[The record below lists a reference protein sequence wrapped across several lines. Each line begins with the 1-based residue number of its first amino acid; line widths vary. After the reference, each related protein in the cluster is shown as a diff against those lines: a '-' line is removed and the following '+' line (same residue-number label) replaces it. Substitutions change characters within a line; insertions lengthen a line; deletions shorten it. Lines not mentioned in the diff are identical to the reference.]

1 MSRRLML
8 HSQSDP
14 LMLTDI
20 LCLDGIENTLEGHKS
35 NTGYYW
41 WDLSGNGNHF
51 YRNDRQSQT
60 NWTENARVFY
70 GNTRDTLWRSITL
83 PSNTD
88 FSIEVV
94 AAPTD
99 YGGTYGGESYAW
111 IFSNRTGHNSSY
123 VQAIAAKNKDGIHI
137 RSFDYANL
145 AIISNPVELGIT
157 GHQVFSFFDGTATYF
172 FNGEQVY
179 SLPTSIRIPL
189 TAHWVIGAWD
199 NNYFLKGKVYRIG
212 IHSRAFTAAEA
223 ASRWRYFQE
232 RFGE

>member
-8 HSQSDP
+8 YSQSDP

-41 WDLSGNGNHF
+41 WDLSGNGNNF
-51 YRNDRQSQT
+51 YRSDWAAQT

-70 GNTRDTLWRSITL
+70 GNSSDTLSRSITL

-94 AAPTD
+94 AAPTG

-111 IFSNRTGHNSSY
+111 IFSNRSGNQNY
-123 VQAIAAKNKDGIHI
+123 VQAIATKNRSGNHV
-137 RSFDYANL
+137 RSFDYGNL
-145 AIISNPVELGIT
+145 AIVSNPVELGIT
-157 GHQVFSFFDGTATYF
+157 GHQVFSFCDGTASYF

-189 TAHWVIGAWD
+189 TADWIIGHWS
-199 NNYFLKGKVYRIG
+199 NHYFLKGKVYRIG